1 MVKKLVNVY
10 CDKAFSINGVRFTGT
25 CNLVIL
31 RDEDIAIC
39 LEYKAKVEEVLAGG
53 ITVPLGFDNYNT
65 YNGLSK
71 FPNIQTAKAITEGY
85 SEPIVETVTGHSSE
99 AAVVEPKKE
108 EVKPQVEEQQKES
121 LEQADVTGS
130 VEVENNEASPKKEK
144 SHKNK

>member
-65 YNGLSK
+65 YNGPSK

-85 SEPIVETVTGHSSE
+85 SEPVVETVTG
-99 AAVVEPKKE
+99 KKE
-108 EVKPQVEEQQKES
+108 AEVEKTPMVEEKQDPQPKES
-121 LEQADVTGS
+121 LEQTDMIGS
-130 VEVENNEASPKKEK
+130 VEVENTEASPKKDK

>member
-65 YNGLSK
+65 YNGPSK

-85 SEPIVETVTGHSSE
+85 SEPVVETVTGKKE
-99 AAVVEPKKE
+99 VEVEKAPVVEEKQD
-108 EVKPQVEEQQKES
+108 PQPKES
-121 LEQADVTGS
+121 LEQTDMIGS
-130 VEVENNEASPKKEK
+130 VEVENTEASPKKDK

>member
-65 YNGLSK
+65 YN
-71 FPNIQTAKAITEGY
+71 I
-85 SEPIVETVTGHSSE
+85 
-99 AAVVEPKKE
+99 
-108 EVKPQVEEQQKES
+108 
-121 LEQADVTGS
+121 
-130 VEVENNEASPKKEK
+130 
-144 SHKNK
+144 

>member
-65 YNGLSK
+65 YNGPSK
-71 FPNIQTAKAITEGY
+71 LPNIQTAKAITEGY
-85 SEPIVETVTGHSSE
+85 SEPVVETVTGKKE
-99 AAVVEPKKE
+99 VEVEKTPVVEEKQD
-108 EVKPQVEEQQKES
+108 PQPKES
-121 LEQADVTGS
+121 LEQTDMIGS
-130 VEVENNEASPKKEK
+130 VEVENTEASPKKDK

>member
-1 MVKKLVNVY
+1 MEFALQV
-10 CDKAFSINGVRFTGT
+10 
-25 CNLVIL
+25 LVIL

-65 YNGLSK
+65 YNGPSK

-85 SEPIVETVTGHSSE
+85 SEPVVETVTGKKE
-99 AAVVEPKKE
+99 VEVEKTPVVEEKQD
-108 EVKPQVEEQQKES
+108 PQPKES
-121 LEQADVTGS
+121 LEQTDMIGS
-130 VEVENNEASPKKEK
+130 VEVENTEASPKKDK

>member
-1 MVKKLVNVY
+1 MVLQFHW
-10 CDKAFSINGVRFTGT
+10 D
-25 CNLVIL
+25 L
-31 RDEDIAIC
+31 
-39 LEYKAKVEEVLAGG
+39 
-53 ITVPLGFDNYNT
+53 ITT
-65 YNGLSK
+65 IHTTSK

>member
-65 YNGLSK
+65 NNGPSK

-130 VEVENNEASPKKEK
+130 VEVENTEASPKKEK